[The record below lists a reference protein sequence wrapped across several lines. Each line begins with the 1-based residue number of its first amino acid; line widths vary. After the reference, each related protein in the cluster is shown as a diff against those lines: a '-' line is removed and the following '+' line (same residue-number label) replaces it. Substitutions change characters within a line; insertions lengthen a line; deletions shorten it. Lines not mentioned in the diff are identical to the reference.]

1 MVVADTAGQWE
12 VTSHAAGA
20 AAAAAGSRSQ
30 RPPEPERDGAR
41 APSGEAP
48 PSARPDAP
56 SVRARLPRRRPRA
69 GSSAPASPALG
80 ARAAFPLGPRA
91 GDGPG
96 LHGLARAPPL
106 SRGPE
111 PESEPEPVRAA
122 AAQGSGRAWGGLA
135 ACRPCAPGGAERRA
149 PAGLGSRVS
158 GAVVTALWVSGRTCA
173 GIQVGLWGAAGG
185 STVVFGRTWGSGADE
200 ALHADL
206 RGRRGLGWSR
216 GGPGGPRGPTRG
228 SWRAWSL
235 GGGRLQESWAALRGR
250 GWTVGGQG
258 PTGVFRGSEEQ
269 TGVRGRPEGGP

>member
-1 MVVADTAGQWE
+1 M
-12 VTSHAAGA
+12 SHAAGA

-56 SVRARLPRRRPRA
+56 SVRARPPRRRPRA
-69 GSSAPASPALG
+69 GSSPPASPALG

-122 AAQGSGRAWGGLA
+122 AARGSGRAWGGLA
-135 ACRPCAPGGAERRA
+135 ACRPCAPSGAARRA
-149 PAGLGSRVS
+149 PAGLGSGVRGS
-158 GAVVTALWVSGRTCA
+158 GDGALGLRTD
-173 GIQVGLWGAAGG
+173 LWGGFRWACGGQSGG
-185 STVVFGRTWGSGADE
+185 STVAFGRTWGPGAD
-200 ALHADL
+200 
-206 RGRRGLGWSR
+206 
-216 GGPGGPRGPTRG
+216 
-228 SWRAWSL
+228 
-235 GGGRLQESWAALRGR
+235 
-250 GWTVGGQG
+250 
-258 PTGVFRGSEEQ
+258 
-269 TGVRGRPEGGP
+269 

>member
-1 MVVADTAGQWE
+1 MPELGGPMVVADTAGQWE

-69 GSSAPASPALG
+69 GSSPPASPALG

-122 AAQGSGRAWGGLA
+122 AARGSGRAWGGLA
-135 ACRPCAPGGAERRA
+135 ACRPCAPGGAARRA
-149 PAGLGSRVS
+149 PAGLGSRVRGS
-158 GAVVTALWVSGRTCA
+158 GDGALGLRVD
-173 GIQVGLWGAAGG
+173 LWGDSGGPVGG
-185 STVVFGRTWGSGADE
+185 SRA
-200 ALHADL
+200 
-206 RGRRGLGWSR
+206 GRRWSSGGLGGW
-216 GGPGGPRGPTRG
+216 GPRGAPG
-228 SWRAWSL
+228 
-235 GGGRLQESWAALRGR
+235 
-250 GWTVGGQG
+250 
-258 PTGVFRGSEEQ
+258 
-269 TGVRGRPEGGP
+269 

>member
-1 MVVADTAGQWE
+1 MPELGGPMVVADTAGQWE

-69 GSSAPASPALG
+69 GSSPPASPALG

-122 AAQGSGRAWGGLA
+122 AARGSGRAWGGLA
-135 ACRPCAPGGAERRA
+135 ACRPCAPGGAARRA
-149 PAGLGSRVS
+149 PAGLGSRVRGS
-158 GAVVTALWVSGRTCA
+158 GDGALGSPG
-173 GIQVGLWGAAGG
+173 GLVGGFRWACGGQPGG
-185 STVVFGRTWGSGADE
+185 STVVFGRTWGLGA
-200 ALHADL
+200 
-206 RGRRGLGWSR
+206 
-216 GGPGGPRGPTRG
+216 PRG
-228 SWRAWSL
+228 S
-235 GGGRLQESWAALRGR
+235 RL
-250 GWTVGGQG
+250 T
-258 PTGVFRGSEEQ
+258 
-269 TGVRGRPEGGP
+269 